1 MVFFLKY
8 KGTTWTPL
16 IILND
21 KNSLMYIYI
30 YIYTVCLVEATD
42 SPDADKE
49 TTSESGKEYK
59 ITKHHLSHMYLC
71 KNLFIAIMHQKS
83 IGLID
88 FPLSNKFETNLFT
101 FNKIFVIYLFF
112 LK

>member
-1 MVFFLKY
+1 MNSFNHLKRQ
-8 KGTTWTPL
+8 KF
-16 IILND
+16 INV
-21 KNSLMYIYI
+21 YI

-83 IGLID
+83 IGWID

-101 FNKIFVIYLFF
+101 FNKIFIYLFF